1 MTPASP
7 RLPTTIYLIRHG
19 ATAWNAA
26 GRWAG
31 RAEMPMSDLGRAQID
46 RLATRLALEGRFARI
61 STSPLGRARAS
72 AAILD
77 AALHAGVEVDARL
90 LELSYGTW
98 EGQTPEQVRA
108 TPEGA
113 AWYARWVENPAR
125 VRPPGGEA
133 AAEALARGLACLR
146 DLAARHPGERIV
158 ACGHRS
164 LNRIV
169 LAHALGLPLDEYRR
183 AVRQDNGALNVLV
196 VEGDG
201 TLRALVVNDTTH
213 LAGLP
218 RGED

>member
-1 MTPASP
+1 MPSVP
-7 RLPTTIYLIRHG
+7 DRPPTTVYLIRHG

-31 RAEMPMSDLGRAQID
+31 RAEMPMSDLGRAQIE
-46 RLATRLALEGRFARI
+46 RLAARLAAEGRFARI
-61 STSPLGRARAS
+61 CTSPLGRARES

-77 AALHAGVEVDARL
+77 ATLHAGVEIDARL
-90 LELSYGTW
+90 LELSYGAW
-98 EGQTPEQVRA
+98 EGLTPDQVRA
-108 TPEGA
+108 TREGA
-113 AWYARWVENPAR
+113 AWYERWEASPAT
-125 VRPPGGEA
+125 VRPPGGESA
-133 AAEALARGLACLR
+133 GDALARGLACLR
-146 DLAARHPGERIV
+146 DLAARYPGGRLV

-183 AVRQDNGALNVLV
+183 AVPQDNAALNVLV

-201 TLRALVVNDTTH
+201 ALRALAVNDTTH

-218 RGED
+218 AGED